1 MIATSFDFT
10 VTSTRVV
17 GFTVP
22 LSINPGSKCQFNV
35 TITHDG
41 AMLGML
47 WFVKIVPTNRVITFT
62 VGPSIPLG
70 THHFTVLIT
79 TLSAASLTAAST
91 ARAPGAAEAEFAT
104 DEPAKGLDAASSE
117 ESNRPGQGKI
127 PEDVANP
134 A

>member
-22 LSINPGSKCQFNV
+22 LSIKPGSKCQFNV

-41 AMLGML
+41 VMLGML

-79 TLSAASLTAAST
+79 TLTAAAIMGTTGAGAPSAAD
-91 ARAPGAAEAEFAT
+91 AEFAS
-104 DEPAKGLDAASSE
+104 DEPAKALDAASSE

-127 PEDVANP
+127 PEDAANP

>member
-22 LSINPGSKCQFNV
+22 LSIQPGSNCQFNV

-41 AMLGML
+41 AMLGIL
-47 WFVKIVPTNRVITFT
+47 WFVKVVPANRVITFT

-79 TLSAASLTAAST
+79 TLSTAAMAST
-91 ARAPGAAEAEFAT
+91 AAGAAPQANTYSA
-104 DEPAKGLDAASSE
+104 DQPAKGLDAATPE
-117 ESNRPGQGKI
+117 QANRAGTM